1 MNPDRTAGPT
11 TDLTTDPT
19 TGPGTDP
26 VASPDMS
33 VRLMAPAGPVVL
45 PGAVLTASGCAAAGR
60 ELDPYLDLA
69 ALGAVVTKTIMRG
82 ARSGRPTPRMAE
94 TPSGMLNSI
103 GLQGPGVASFL
114 ASDLPWLAR
123 RGARAV
129 VSVAG
134 EDVAEFVDVAT
145 AVREATSGEGEL
157 GRPGADG
164 GVLAALEVNISCP
177 NVANR
182 GLVFACDP
190 GTAADVVA
198 AVRAVTDPRVPVLAK
213 LSPDVTD
220 IVAVASAVVGAGAD
234 GLVMVNTLLGVAIDV
249 DRAAPVLS
257 RVTGGLS
264 GPAIRP
270 VAVRCIWQ
278 VRAAMLAGLLPRV
291 PVVGV
296 GGVRTGRDAAELVLA
311 GAAAVQVGTVTFGD
325 PSAPERV
332 QAELAEVVRT
342 HGLGALADLVGRAH
356 QAVRAGGHR

>member
-1 MNPDRTAGPT
+1 MSGPLDGPDLGA
-11 TDLTTDPT
+11 
-19 TGPGTDP
+19 
-26 VASPDMS
+26 
-33 VRLMAPAGPVVL
+33 RLVAPAGPVDL
-45 PGAVLTASGCAAAGR
+45 RGAVLTASGCAAAGR
-60 ELDPYLDLA
+60 ELDPYVDLPS
-69 ALGAVVTKTIMRG
+69 LGAVVTKTIMRD

-103 GLQGPGVASFL
+103 GLQGPGVEAFL
-114 ASDLPWLAR
+114 AVDLPWLAR

-134 EDVAEFVDVAT
+134 EDVAEFAEVAT
-145 AVREATSGEGEL
+145 TLTRATSGTDEL
-157 GRPGADG
+157 GRPGTDG
-164 GVLAALEVNISCP
+164 GVLAAVEVNISCP

-190 GTAADVVA
+190 TSAADVVA
-198 AVRAVTDPRVPVLAK
+198 AVRRVTDPRVPVLAK

-220 IVAVASAVVGAGAD
+220 IVAIARSVLEAGAD

-249 DRAAPVLS
+249 ERGAPVLS

-278 VRAAMLAGLLPRV
+278 VHAAMRAGLLPTV

-311 GAAAVQVGTVTFGD
+311 GASAVQVGTVTFGD
-325 PSAPERV
+325 PSAPARV
-332 QAELAEVVRT
+332 QAELGEWVARR
-342 HGLGALADLVGRAH
+342 GAAALADLVGTAH
-356 QAVRAGGHR
+356 DHVRTGGHP

>member
-1 MNPDRTAGPT
+1 MSAV
-11 TDLTTDPT
+11 DPV
-19 TGPGTDP
+19 GPGAAVDLS
-26 VASPDMS
+26 A
-33 VRLMAPAGPVVL
+33 RLVAPAGPVDL
-45 PGAVLTASGCAAAGR
+45 TGAVLTASGCAAAGR
-60 ELDPYLDLA
+60 ELDPYLDLT
-69 ALGAVVTKTIMRG
+69 ALGGVVTKTIMRDP
-82 ARSGRPTPRMAE
+82 RSGRPTPRMAE

-114 ASDLPWLAR
+114 ATDLPWLAR

-134 EDVAEFVDVAT
+134 EDVGEFVEVAT
-145 AVREATSGEGEL
+145 AVRDATSGGGEL
-157 GRPGADG
+157 GAPGTDG
-164 GVLAALEVNISCP
+164 GVLAAVEVNISCP

-190 GTAADVVA
+190 GTAADVVS
-198 AVRAVTDPRVPVLAK
+198 AVRAATDPRVPVLAK

-220 IVAVASAVVGAGAD
+220 IVAIAASVLAAGAD

-278 VRAAMLAGLLPRV
+278 VTAAMRAGLLPTA

-325 PSAPERV
+325 PSAPARV
-332 QAELAEVVRT
+332 QAELAGWAAAR
-342 HGLGALADLVGRAH
+342 GATSLSQLVGAAH
-356 QAVRAGGHR
+356 DAVRSGGHA

>member
-1 MNPDRTAGPT
+1 MSAPAAASVGGATAPDPAAA
-11 TDLTTDPT
+11 
-19 TGPGTDP
+19 
-26 VASPDMS
+26 VDMS
-33 VRLMAPAGPVVL
+33 VRLTAPAGTVDL
-45 PGAVLTASGCAAAGR
+45 AAGVLTASGCAAAGR
-60 ELDPYLDLA
+60 ELDPYLDLTT
-69 ALGAVVTKTIMRG
+69 LGGVVTKTIMRG

-103 GLQGPGVASFL
+103 GLQGPGIAHFL
-114 ASDLPWLAR
+114 AHDLPWVAE

-134 EDVAEFVDVAT
+134 EDVEEFVDIART
-145 AVREATSGEGEL
+145 LRAATSDDGPL
-157 GRPGADG
+157 GRPGTDG
-164 GVLAALEVNISCP
+164 GVLAAVEVNISCP

-190 GTAADVVA
+190 GSAAEVVA
-198 AVRAVTDPRVPVLAK
+198 AVRAATDPRVPVLAK

-220 IVAVASAVVGAGAD
+220 IVAIARSVLAAGAD

-249 DRAAPVLS
+249 DRGAPVLS

-270 VAVRCIWQ
+270 VAVRCVWQ
-278 VRAAMLAGLLPRV
+278 VTAAMRAGLLPTV

-311 GAAAVQVGTVTFGD
+311 GASAVQVGTVTFGD
-325 PSAPERV
+325 PGAPARV
-332 QAELAEVVRT
+332 RDELAAVVRH
-342 HGLGALADLVGRAH
+342 HGLGSLAGLVGRAH
-356 QAVRAGGHR
+356 DAVRDGGHP